1 MRTPASYRRDVPMP
15 DPELTCVD
23 CGGPC
28 YPLGWFPEDGELEPG
43 TVLPYRCRDCLDR
56 WDIVIGDE
64 PEVGY

>member
-1 MRTPASYRRDVPMP
+1 MP

-28 YPLGWFPEDGELEPG
+28 YPLGWFPSDGELEPG
-43 TVLPYRCRDCLDR
+43 TILPYRCRDCLDR

-64 PEVGY
+64 PETGY